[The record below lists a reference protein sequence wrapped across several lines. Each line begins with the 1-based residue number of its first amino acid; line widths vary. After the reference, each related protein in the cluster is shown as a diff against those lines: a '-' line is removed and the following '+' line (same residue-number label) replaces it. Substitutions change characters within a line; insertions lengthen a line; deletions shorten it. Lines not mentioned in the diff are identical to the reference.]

1 MEARREATGGYVGC
15 RGDCVGDGVGDRGS
29 AVRESEGKLTG
40 PAKHASVQQARPA
53 DGLQVSS
60 RASALAFS
68 GFVFLLWAT
77 VTLGRACPRADWLT

>member
-1 MEARREATGGYVGC
+1 MGAVAIASATGLGIEAAPDSI
-15 RGDCVGDGVGDRGS
+15 RDL
-29 AVRESEGKLTG
+29 EGKLTG

-53 DGLQVSS
+53 DGLQVNS

-77 VTLGRACPRADWLT
+77 VTLGRACHRADWLT